1 MRYVD
6 EFDPASFQQP
16 ACDRLREES
25 GKDIRKVIAQYR
37 TRPATRPS
45 LNLGSRAP
53 TEENSVCNTSSD
65 LLFICSASDVPA
77 GSATRAEAGEFVL
90 AVFNLD
96 GTIFVIDDACTHGP
110 GSLSEGYIED
120 DIVECNFHRG
130 AFNIRTGAVVSPPCT
145 VPVRTYAVVISQGA
159 VYIDPNRPRSS

>member
-1 MRYVD
+1 MSHQANCSTAAPIEERGVD
-6 EFDPASFQQP
+6 
-16 ACDRLREES
+16 
-25 GKDIRKVIAQYR
+25 R
-37 TRPATRPS
+37 TSA
-45 LNLGSRAP
+45 
-53 TEENSVCNTSSD
+53 D
-65 LLFICSASDVPA
+65 LLFVCLAWDVPVGA
-77 GSATRAEAGEFVL
+77 AIRIEVGEFVL

-130 AFNIRTGAVVSPPCT
+130 AFNIRTGSVVSPPCT
-145 VPVRTYAVVISQGA
+145 VPMRTYAVVISQGA

>member
-1 MRYVD
+1 MSHQANCSTAAPIEEHGVD
-6 EFDPASFQQP
+6 
-16 ACDRLREES
+16 
-25 GKDIRKVIAQYR
+25 R
-37 TRPATRPS
+37 TSA
-45 LNLGSRAP
+45 
-53 TEENSVCNTSSD
+53 D
-65 LLFICSASDVPA
+65 LLFVCLAWDVSVGA
-77 GSATRAEAGEFVL
+77 AIRIEVGEFVL

-130 AFNIRTGAVVSPPCT
+130 AFNIRTGSVVSPPCT
-145 VPVRTYAVVISQGA
+145 VPMRTYAVVISQGA